1 MFDLRSNRNSGYVQV
16 SDSEF
21 TFTSKPNSPYFTPE
35 KTTST
40 FGSSEVVLRQN
51 SGRRFQKTDMSTF
64 GKEKT
69 NSDIENSVKKYLDSV
84 HYDSS
89 PIVIPIPD
97 KQGGKLTLPYV

>member
-1 MFDLRSNRNSGYVQV
+1 MVAFDIEQAGNENAH
-16 SDSEF
+16 SE
-21 TFTSKPNSPYFTPE
+21 
-35 KTTST
+35 
-40 FGSSEVVLRQN
+40 SS
-51 SGRRFQKTDMSTF
+51 DMSTF

-97 KQGGKLTLPYV
+97 KQGGKLT